1 MKTLVVLALLI
12 SLCSGFQDWSYIF
25 IANGTQAETLSP
37 GTCTVNAA
45 YTDATKTLTGTFT
58 CTGLEGN
65 ITAAHIHYCDT
76 YSITTNSCPSSL
88 IADCPLV
95 PNADGA
101 SGTFN
106 CVFKDYSS
114 LTFICGDH
122 TYWNFHTTAYAAG
135 EVRSNIVN
143 MEPMCNVKGGVTLDS
158 TVSVVGI
165 APTTGIM
172 VPNFYIGIL
181 ATTVTGTGGGYI
193 FLSWD
198 SVNQT
203 LTVSGCFY
211 GITSDITSLYFNYP
225 GDATYFIYLYADFDI
240 PSGYPFTLTY
250 DPSDW
255 DLAKIISG
263 FTTVAINTVNNNGEL
278 TVACIANNYPTSTA
292 PCNPYTVAAPTTAIS
307 CNVGLD
313 GYTSV
318 TTCAA
323 GEVCGIDSVGEKYC
337 AVPNLDCY
345 TCTCSGGVSTV
356 PSGYYVCCNTALC
369 NVGSFGPLG
378 CTTPSSGAGSISFG
392 FLVALFVA
400 VFMKWF
406 N

>member
-12 SLCSGFQDWSYIF
+12 SLCSAGFQDWSYIF

-45 YTDATKTLTGTFT
+45 YTDATMTLTGTFT

-65 ITAAHIHYCDT
+65 LTYAHIHYCDPG
-76 YSITTNSCPSSL
+76 SITTNSCPSSL
-88 IADCPLV
+88 IGDCPLV
-95 PNADGA
+95 VNTDGA

-106 CVFKDYSS
+106 CVFTNYSS
-114 LTFICGDH
+114 LTYICGDH
-122 TYWNFHTTAYAAG
+122 CYWNFHTLAYSAG

-143 MEPMCNVKGGVTLDS
+143 MEPRCNVKGGVTLDS
-158 TVSVVGI
+158 TVSVVGN
-165 APTTGIM
+165 APSTGIM

-193 FLSWD
+193 FISWD

-211 GITSDITSLYFNYP
+211 GLTSDIYSLYFNYP
-225 GDATYFIYLYADFDI
+225 GDISYFIYLSGDYDI

-250 DPSDW
+250 VPTDR
-255 DLAKIISG
+255 DLAKIISASA
-263 FTTVAINTVNNNGEL
+263 TVAINTVLNSGEL
-278 TVACIANNYPTSTA
+278 TVACIANNFPTSTA
-292 PCNPYTVAAPTTAIS
+292 PCNPYTAAAPTTAIS
-307 CNVGLD
+307 CYESFAGE
-313 GYTSV
+313 TSA
-318 TTCAA
+318 TPCAA
-323 GEVCGIDSVGEKYC
+323 GEVCGIDSVGDKYC
-337 AVPNLDCY
+337 ALPNDCY

-356 PSGYYVCCNTALC
+356 PTGSYVCCNTALC
-369 NVGSFGPLG
+369 NVGSFGPIG

-392 FLVALFVA
+392 FLVTLFVA